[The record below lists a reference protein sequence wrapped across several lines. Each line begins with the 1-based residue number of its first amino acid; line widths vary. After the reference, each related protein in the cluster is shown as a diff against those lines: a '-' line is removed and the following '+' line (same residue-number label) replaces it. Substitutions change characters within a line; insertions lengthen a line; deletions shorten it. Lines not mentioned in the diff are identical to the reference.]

1 MNERQIRLYEC
12 LFLTGITRQASLGYR
27 TVSDLLTHFPG
38 LDQLIAASGKDLTE
52 IVRGPQEKISRLLT
66 LLKDDRWRQDLQ
78 KQAIQAD
85 RLGIWPIFCLDA
97 DYPERLKDINGKPL
111 VLYCRGDPECY
122 KDIYHRP
129 FSVTVIGTRNPTAYG
144 KTVAGKIT
152 AELTESRVVIISG
165 LARGIDAI
173 AHRTALQNKGL
184 TLAVLGNGPDLAY
197 PPENTDLMEKIVKS
211 GLVVS
216 EHPPGTA
223 PLRQYFPARN
233 RILSGLSDAVA
244 VIEASSRS
252 GTLITAG
259 YAGEQGRDV
268 YAVPGNILSPFSQ
281 GCNQLI
287 REGAGVLESAA
298 DILWRLPGGGL
309 QARIEQWLHNHPD
322 DIEQNSARNRANDSS
337 QASRLCQILSGG
349 PLSQMDIAGQ
359 MDLSMP
365 DTAILL
371 TRMELMGS
379 LHCEKGRY
387 SLTEKQIFCI

>member
-1 MNERQIRLYEC
+1 MNEKQTRLYEC
-12 LFLTGITRQASLGYR
+12 LFVTGMTRQASLSYK
-27 TVSDLLTHFPG
+27 TVTDLLVHFPG
-38 LDQLIAASGKDLTE
+38 LDQLTGASGRDLAE
-52 IVRGPQEKISRLLT
+52 IVRGPQEKISRLST
-66 LLKDDRWRQDLQ
+66 LLKDERWRQDLQ

-85 RLGIWPIFCLDA
+85 QQGIWAVFCLDA
-97 DYPERLKDINGKPL
+97 DYPERLRDINGKPL
-111 VLYCRGDPECY
+111 ILYCRGDPERY
-122 KDIYHRP
+122 AEIFSRP

-144 KTVAGKIT
+144 KTVAEKIT
-152 AELTESRVVIISG
+152 AELAESRVVIVSG

-173 AHRTALQNKGL
+173 AHRTALQKRGL
-184 TLAVLGNGPDLAY
+184 TLAVLGNGPDLTY
-197 PPENTDLMEKIVKS
+197 PPENTDLMEKIIKA
-211 GLVVS
+211 GLIVS
-216 EHPPGTA
+216 EHPPGTV
-223 PLRQYFPARN
+223 PLRQHFPARN
-233 RILSGLSDAVA
+233 RILSGLADAVA

-322 DIEQNSARNRANDSS
+322 DIESGPARNRTTDSS
-337 QASRLCQILSGG
+337 QAGRLCQLLSGG
-349 PLSQMDIAGQ
+349 SLSQMEIASQ
-359 MDLSMP
+359 MEMSMP

-371 TRMELMGS
+371 TQMELVGS

-387 SLTEKQIFCI
+387 SLTERQIFCI